1 MTDGLTT
8 CCTFAGVS
16 GLSVVDVTPRQSV
29 AYVALTGDCHW
40 CHLHCG
46 VSPTC
51 WAYRM
56 RCEPLPAVTSDVIAS
71 LACDQEIREM
81 RCWPHRRLW

>member
-1 MTDGLTT
+1 MMMDGLTT

-16 GLSVVDVTPRQSV
+16 GLSVMDVTPRQSV
-29 AYVALTGDCHW
+29 AYVALTGNCHW

-51 WAYRM
+51 
-56 RCEPLPAVTSDVIAS
+56 
-71 LACDQEIREM
+71 
-81 RCWPHRRLW
+81 